1 MKNLRNCYA
10 AFLLFALL
18 FVSAAAPAQTD
29 LQQKLGRISA
39 ITETRP
45 LESTRFSEKYV
56 TYFTQPL
63 DHRRPEKGSFRQR
76 VIVSHVGFDRPT
88 VIVTEG
94 YGAAYALNPKYREEL
109 SELLDANMIFVE
121 YRYFLESTPEPKDWQ
136 YLTAENSADDLHA
149 VRNAFKSIYPGKWI
163 ATGISK
169 GGQTTLLYR
178 TFYPDDVDISVPY
191 VAPLCYGV
199 EDGRHEPFLRKVST
213 PEDRKRIEDFQL
225 EVLKRKAALL
235 PRFKKYCDEKGLKF
249 RAPV

>member
-109 SELLDANMIFVE
+109 SELLDANMILWNTVISWNPPLSLKTGNTSPP
-121 YRYFLESTPEPKDWQ
+121 RILPTTCTPSATPLKASIPANGLRPASARADRLPCST
-136 YLTAENSADDLHA
+136 A
-149 VRNAFKSIYPGKWI
+149 RSIRTTWI
-163 ATGISK
+163 FPC
-169 GGQTTLLYR
+169 LM
-178 TFYPDDVDISVPY
+178 
-191 VAPLCYGV
+191 
-199 EDGRHEPFLRKVST
+199 
-213 PEDRKRIEDFQL
+213 
-225 EVLKRKAALL
+225 
-235 PRFKKYCDEKGLKF
+235 
-249 RAPV
+249 

>member
-18 FVSAAAPAQTD
+18 FVAAAAPAQTD

-109 SELLDANMIFVE
+109 SELLDANM
-121 YRYFLESTPEPKDWQ
+121 
-136 YLTAENSADDLHA
+136 
-149 VRNAFKSIYPGKWI
+149 
-163 ATGISK
+163 TGNTSPPRIP
-169 GGQTTLLYR
+169 QTTCTPSATPLKASIPANGLRPASARAGRLPCSTARSIR
-178 TFYPDDVDISVPY
+178 TTWIFPC
-191 VAPLCYGV
+191 LM
-199 EDGRHEPFLRKVST
+199 
-213 PEDRKRIEDFQL
+213 
-225 EVLKRKAALL
+225 
-235 PRFKKYCDEKGLKF
+235 
-249 RAPV
+249 